1 MPLPVQPFAAEVAV
15 GISTTQLGPNTVANH
30 TVTEVAQGE
39 RAALPWIYSGAGF
52 SVERDADITDGTDVG
67 SAWSNIDIN
76 CDGVVDTIQLNCT
89 VPKPADSPLRWLE
102 ATTNVTGTDEAY
114 LTGFVPP
121 LTFPWLLRHKAI
133 IDHVCVGPSQLP
145 APSALNAVYATIP
158 FSPTNFNNKQAFVA
172 VARLGGSPDTP
183 PSKVCL
189 DSPQSGESVTNV
201 VYHNPPLKGDAGGPV
216 GVGGRALDDGSG
228 LYVRWTVLQ
237 SIGSIS
243 LNRAGDLRKPYQSP
257 PSIPSDTGYVER
269 IVQLECFWMDDD
281 GCTACD
287 GDTSGFISPEES
299 WADPDL
305 LAMTGTGS
313 AAAAKAAI
321 DKDGD
326 CLMNSTYIQPNWP
339 AVDLVDDPTGKEICD
354 AADGWVIYSEN
365 PVLVTHNEA
374 EDRDCDGLVDGIEW
388 FWGGNDLVTSKDFD
402 NDGAPDFVEMFQFT
416 SPKDADTDDDGYA
429 DKPSNVYG
437 TNTDT
442 SMDNCPTVKNG
453 TGVGED
459 NQANTDGGRVPNGPN
474 IPNAFASNPNQDK
487 LGDACDVDN
496 DNDLATDVYETNVA
510 GTNPLKFDTDGDTV
524 GDGMEIHAGP
534 FQNGDPLAIGTKP
547 TWDGTNDQIYYRG
560 CQINVNTA
568 YAGYTEQDGT
578 ADGVEMD
585 VDGDGGLCPTDGDS
599 DTYMPGKKAEVLDK
613 YEAFG
618 YGLLIANQDT
628 DGDGCADWVE
638 IHDLNGDRTA
648 NSTDVGL
655 MNKRFAGKIASDCTG
670 TYPACAAGTGVSDK
684 MFDVNKDGSI
694 TSADTGQMNKN
705 NCLYKSG
712 TGGCGAPC
720 AAEPNG

>member
-1 MPLPVQPFAAEVAV
+1 
-15 GISTTQLGPNTVANH
+15 
-30 TVTEVAQGE
+30 
-39 RAALPWIYSGAGF
+39 
-52 SVERDADITDGTDVG
+52 
-67 SAWSNIDIN
+67 
-76 CDGVVDTIQLNCT
+76 
-89 VPKPADSPLRWLE
+89 
-102 ATTNVTGTDEAY
+102 
-114 LTGFVPP
+114 
-121 LTFPWLLRHKAI
+121 
-133 IDHVCVGPSQLP
+133 
-145 APSALNAVYATIP
+145 
-158 FSPTNFNNKQAFVA
+158 
-172 VARLGGSPDTP
+172 
-183 PSKVCL
+183 
-189 DSPQSGESVTNV
+189 
-201 VYHNPPLKGDAGGPV
+201 
-216 GVGGRALDDGSG
+216 
-228 LYVRWTVLQ
+228 
-237 SIGSIS
+237 
-243 LNRAGDLRKPYQSP
+243 
-257 PSIPSDTGYVER
+257 
-269 IVQLECFWMDDD
+269 
-281 GCTACD
+281 
-287 GDTSGFISPEES
+287 
-299 WADPDL
+299 
-305 LAMTGTGS
+305 
-313 AAAAKAAI
+313 
-321 DKDGD
+321 
-326 CLMNSTYIQPNWP
+326 
-339 AVDLVDDPTGKEICD
+339 
-354 AADGWVIYSEN
+354 
-365 PVLVTHNEA
+365 
-374 EDRDCDGLVDGIEW
+374 
-388 FWGGNDLVTSKDFD
+388 
-402 NDGAPDFVEMFQFT
+402 MFQFT

-648 NSTDVGL
+648 NSTDIGL
-655 MNKRFAGKIASDCTG
+655 MNKRFAGKIANTD
-670 TYPACAAGTGVSDK
+670 PVSEK
-684 MFDVNKDGSI
+684 IFDVNKDGSF

-705 NCLYKSG
+705 NCLFKSG
-712 TGGCGAPC
+712 TGGCGAVCSAVPL
-720 AAEPNG
+720 G